1 MKTKD
6 CRIKKLQMLGIDF
19 IDVKNIVKEKYDYEV
34 EETKFEDF
42 MKHISEY
49 DDIDELELLGILEN
63 QSYKKLSIL
72 SMRKLKKEPHFPIC
86 EEILNPIFFEI
97 FKNKNDIGL
106 LNEKEYDGELDECY
120 KVVSFKELKENNSI
134 KSLDIKIACVRD
146 VINKVSGENGE
157 IDDVI
162 NKIYDCARFFI
173 DIDNKLIYMFY
184 NDWPSGY
191 SGDLNGYTEK
201 KKCLYN
207 MFKSATKGNIFGYVL
222 SDSLTSY
229 YVDYYNETLNGKS
242 RKVISHI
249 ESMRDDEKIKAIKS
263 TDYEYKHERKTLDA
277 IKHVIDNKEYH
288 ISVLECLI
296 ADKLVRIKEDG
307 SINIADNGIC
317 KEVLEYVCKEFV
329 GKSTIFD

>member
-1 MKTKD
+1 MTTKE
-6 CRIKKLQMLGIDF
+6 CRIKKLKMLGINF

-34 EETKFEDF
+34 EETSFEDF

-63 QSYKKLSIL
+63 QNYKKISIL
-72 SMRKLKKEPHFPIC
+72 SMRKLKKEPHFPVC
-86 EEILNPIFFEI
+86 EEILNPMLLEFFKTKNEI
-97 FKNKNDIGL
+97 DS
-106 LNEKEYDGELDECY
+106 LNGKEYAGELDECY
-120 KVVSFKELKENNSI
+120 KVVSCKEIKEADGI

-146 VINKVSGENGE
+146 VINKVTGDNGE
-157 IDDVI
+157 LDDVI
-162 NKIYDCARFFI
+162 NEIYDCARFFV
-173 DIDNKLIYMFY
+173 DLDNKLIYMFY
-184 NDWPSGY
+184 NEWPSGY

-207 MFKSATKGNIFGYVL
+207 MFKNATKGNIFSYVL
-222 SDSLTSY
+222 SDSLTEY
-229 YVDYYNETLNGKS
+229 YNDYYDETTEGKS
-242 RKVISHI
+242 RKVISHV
-249 ESMRDDEKIKAIKS
+249 ECTCTDEKIKAIKS

-277 IKHVIDNKEYH
+277 IKHVIDNKGYH

-296 ADKLVRIKEDG
+296 ADKLVRIKDDG

-329 GKSTIFD
+329 GKNTVFD